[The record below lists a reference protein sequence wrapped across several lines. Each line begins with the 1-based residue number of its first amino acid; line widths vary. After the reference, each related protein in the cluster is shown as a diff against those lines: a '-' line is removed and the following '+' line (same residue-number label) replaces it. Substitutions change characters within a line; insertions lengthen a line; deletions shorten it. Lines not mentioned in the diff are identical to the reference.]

1 MSTRDVAD
9 RSTPTPSWF
18 LPAFVVGAY
27 ALSWSWWLPLIAA
40 GAVTEPGLG
49 WPTHLPGLLGP
60 AMSAVVVTGFAF
72 GRAGLADLWRRM
84 TDWRSTRTAWMLVLL
99 TSASLL
105 LAPLVAVVRGQPV
118 PSAAD
123 FVTYSGAPAAM
134 GPAVVLYVWIV
145 NGFGE
150 ETGWRGILVEHLHDR
165 LGLRRTAL
173 ATAVIVAGWHLPL
186 FWIAESFRAFSVLE
200 VVGWVVGLTLGCV
213 LLAWLYMAGGR
224 SILLVATWHTAYN
237 FTTATDA
244 TTGVTAAVSSMIV
257 MAIAITILVRNPG
270 VSGRT

>member
-1 MSTRDVAD
+1 MAD
-9 RSTPTPSWF
+9 RNTPTPAWF

-27 ALSWSWWLPLIAA
+27 AVSWLWWLPIIAS
-40 GAVTEPGLG
+40 GAVTQPGLG

-60 AMSAVVVTGFAF
+60 AISAVVVTGMAF

-84 TDWRSTRTAWMLVLL
+84 TDWRATRTAWLLVLI

-105 LAPLVAVVRGQPV
+105 LAPAVALVSGHAV

-150 ETGWRGILVEHLHDR
+150 ETGWRGILAEHLTDR

-173 ATAVIVAGWHLPL
+173 VTAVIVTGWHLPL
-186 FWIAESFRAFSVLE
+186 FWIAESFRAFSPLE
-200 VVGWVVGLTLGCV
+200 TGGWLVGLTLGCV
-213 LLAWLYMAGGR
+213 LLAWLYAVGRR
-224 SILLVATWHTAYN
+224 SILLVATWHTVYN

-244 TTGVTAAVSSMIV
+244 TTGATAAVSSVIV
-257 MAIAITILVRNPG
+257 IAIAISILVRNPERPA
-270 VSGRT
+270 RT